1 MPVRRGQQPAPKR
14 QRVLTF
20 VSPNV
25 ADILFYET
33 VDAQR
38 VGTNIPTYG
47 TKHPDSARWPD
58 HELVFVQQ
66 DGQDGQLYRYYYAA
80 TRTAQDTYNY
90 ELRDGSELIR
100 TYVIKRAD
108 YPSELPVPD
117 GGTLDSVFTDYGFV
131 GDSIKSIGDPLSG
144 IYIAVQRRYIV
155 PETVEYSYDASIE
168 GTITITKR
176 VVPSGYNLA
185 SEGLTSSAGNIYEVK
200 HGNKFHDILI
210 QQSIQDSEGDI
221 NDRELDT
228 VYGAQKYEA
237 IPPRLES
244 VDFNFVSAW
253 ASYSSPGSNSVSG
266 TYQEDNTAEF
276 PVTAPISG
284 PFKTKIERTLTTDP
298 QVKVEAIIASAKIL
312 PRPKREDISMKYA
325 ARSIAPTI
333 AQASARQYTLPA
345 AIHGPITVGV
355 DGVINGS
362 SIVPFGLIINRVI
375 SPLTLPTTP
384 GFEQFEVNG
393 VTQYELVGT
402 YLIDISIRQ
411 TSLDMFIVEATSL
424 VLNGVYQNP

>member
-90 ELRDGSELIR
+90 EIRDGSELIR

-144 IYIAVQRRYIV
+144 VYIAVQRRYVV
-155 PETVEYSYDASIE
+155 PETVEYIYDANIE
-168 GTITITKR
+168 GTITVTKTI
-176 VVPSGYNLA
+176 VPSGYNLTT
-185 SEGLTSSAGNIYEVK
+185 EGLTSSAGNIYEVK
-200 HGNKFHDILI
+200 HGNNFHDVLVR
-210 QQSIQDSEGDI
+210 QSIQDSEG
-221 NDRELDT
+221 NVADRELDT
-228 VYGAQKYEA
+228 VYGSQKYDA
-237 IPPRLES
+237 IPQRLDS
-244 VDFNFVSAW
+244 VTFDYVAAW
-253 ASYSSPGSNSVSG
+253 AQYTSGSG
-266 TYQEDNTAEF
+266 IKAAYAEDNTAEF
-276 PVTAPISG
+276 PVTAPSSG
-284 PFKTKIERTLTTDP
+284 PFKTKIERTLTKTP
-298 QVKVEAIIASAKIL
+298 ETKVDAVISSATLL
-312 PRPKREDISMKYA
+312 PRPKREDISIKYSA
-325 ARSIAPTI
+325 YSINPTV

-345 AIHGPITVGV
+345 AIHGPITINVTGSTS
-355 DGVINGS
+355 GSPTVIS
-362 SIVPFGLIINRVI
+362 VSRVI
-375 SPLTLPTTP
+375 SPTTLPATP
-384 GFEQFEVNG
+384 GFEQFSVGG

-402 YLIDISIRQ
+402 YLIDVSIRQ

-424 VLNGVYQNP
+424 ILDGVYQT